1 MESLGDKIYKLREG
15 ANISQEALA
24 DKLNISRQT
33 VSRWET
39 DISKPTDRNIKNLC
53 SIFGVDKSYF
63 SMNGE
68 LAVSEERYEE
78 ADRTKSTLKIIFLV
92 TVSVLLVLCIIACGF
107 AGYSTIATE
116 NMRNINIR
124 IVSRLRYVGIVC
136 IIVGAIA
143 FVTLIIMWVIAI
155 KNKIKSK
162 K

>member
-1 MESLGDKIYKLREG
+1 MESLGDRIYKLREG
-15 ANISQEALA
+15 ADISQEALA
-24 DKLNISRQT
+24 EKLNISRQT

-53 SIFGVDKSYF
+53 TIFGVDKSYF
-63 SMNGE
+63 IMNRE
-68 LAVSEERYEE
+68 FAVSEEKGEE
-78 ADRTKSTLKIIFLV
+78 ADRTKSTLKIIFFV
-92 TVSVLLVLCIIACGF
+92 TVSVLLILCIIACGF

-124 IVSRLRYVGIVC
+124 IISRLRYVGIVC

-143 FVTLIIMWVIAI
+143 LVTLIIMWVVAI
-155 KNKIKSK
+155 KNKIKAK